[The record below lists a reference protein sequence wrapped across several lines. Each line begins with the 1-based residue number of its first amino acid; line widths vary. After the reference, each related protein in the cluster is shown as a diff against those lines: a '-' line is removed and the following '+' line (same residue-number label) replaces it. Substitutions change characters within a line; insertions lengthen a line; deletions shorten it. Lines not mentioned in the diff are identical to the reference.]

1 MTRALLIILALFTP
15 LQTPADD
22 PLREWAVFARGNGAR
37 QLTAWMRCV
46 ALGKLTGAECERA
59 VPAGLPLYH
68 GKLGL
73 FVTFIK
79 GAKVRGCYGAFHH
92 KSDDASLT
100 LKEYVAGALYADPRH
115 TPPDIAELE
124 DTTIVLTV
132 ADEPV
137 SVDDINRVD
146 FSRYGLMIY
155 FETGERLVLVPSE
168 IRNRDRLETILRSG
182 TVAQCAAFRAVTIR

>member
-1 MTRALLIILALFTP
+1 MTRVLLTVLALFAP

-22 PLREWAVFARGNGAR
+22 PLREWAAFTRGTGAR
-37 QLTAWMRCV
+37 ELTTWMRCV
-46 ALGKLTGAECERA
+46 AIGKLTGAECKRA

-79 GAKVRGCYGAFHH
+79 GGSVRGCYGAFHH
-92 KSDDASLT
+92 KSDDFSLT

-115 TPPDIAELE
+115 TPPDIEELE

-132 ADEPV
+132 AAEPV

-146 FSRYGLMIY
+146 FSRYGLMIH
-155 FETGERLVLVPSE
+155 FESGERLVLVPSE
-168 IRNRDRLETILRSG
+168 IRSRDRLDRMLRSG